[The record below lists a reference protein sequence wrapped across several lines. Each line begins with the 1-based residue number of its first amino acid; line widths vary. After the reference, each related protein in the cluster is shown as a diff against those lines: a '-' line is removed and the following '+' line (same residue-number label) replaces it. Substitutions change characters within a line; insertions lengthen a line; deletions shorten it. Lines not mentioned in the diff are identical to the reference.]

1 MLKKN
6 KIYSYDNGLD
16 EVCIAL
22 TLEKEKSNFA
32 SEYPPLED
40 YDIIDVLIKGAVRTV
55 MIDCLYEIKGIDYG
69 NL

>member
-22 TLEKEKSNFA
+22 TLEEEDSSFNL
-32 SEYPPLED
+32 EYPSIEG
-40 YDIIDVLIKGAVRTV
+40 YDIIDVLIRGTVKTV
-55 MIDCLYEIKGIDYG
+55 MVNCLYEIKGVDYG
-69 NL
+69 NV

>member
-6 KIYSYDNGLD
+6 KIYSYDNGFN

-22 TLEKEKSNFA
+22 TLEKEESNFA
-32 SEYPPLED
+32 SEFPPLED
-40 YDIIDVLIKGAVRTV
+40 YGIIDVLIKGVVRTV
-55 MIDCLYEIKGIDYG
+55 MADCLYEIKGIDYG

>member
-6 KIYSYDNGLD
+6 KIYSYDNGFN
-16 EVCIAL
+16 EVCIVL
-22 TLEKEKSNFA
+22 TLEKEESNFA
-32 SEYPPLED
+32 SEFPSLED
-40 YDIIDVLIKGAVRTV
+40 YGIIDVLIKGEVRTV